1 MSSSTSSAPVVVDW
15 ALLGDQVTTTQ
26 QRIEQ
31 TKESLSP
38 AGSQQFVDLFLAFTW
53 HNPPSVAEAQSSLR
67 LILSENESL
76 LSQYASFL
84 NHPND
89 TPAACE
95 AARDEF
101 GRILGMPMFSLKPPT
116 PGWTCDDLLAA
127 IEAGYGTQIVD
138 QFASI
143 YSDGLRNL
151 ELGKPT
157 RPLLLEL
164 VKDDKDLLDRFN
176 RLWPIEN
183 GDVW

>member
-1 MSSSTSSAPVVVDW
+1 MSSSTSSAPVMVDW

-38 AGSQQFVDLFLAFTW
+38 AGSQQFVELFLAFTW
-53 HNPPSVAEAQSSLR
+53 HNPPSVAEAQSSLQ

-127 IEAGYGTQIVD
+127 VEFT
-138 QFASI
+138 SI

-164 VKDDKDLLDRFN
+164 VKNDKDLLDRFN
-176 RLWPIEN
+176 RLWPVEN